1 MLIYEV
7 QPHRFG
13 KEACDKD
20 AVERDFWMSLVWDAQ
35 HYRDFKKPSTGG
47 TEMN

>member
-20 AVERDFWMSLVWDAQ
+20 AVERDFCMSLVWVAQ
-35 HYRDFKKPSTGG
+35 HNEKF
-47 TEMN
+47 